1 MSAMLLLLLCLVAG
15 VVLRNTGRLSEAAP
29 ATLNAYVINLAL
41 PSLALAHLH
50 RTELTPGLLATAA
63 GAWLMLGMA
72 ALFFGVVARRLKL
85 GPAATGALILT
96 GGLANTSFVGLPMIE
111 AWIGREGLPY
121 GIVIDQLGSYLAL
134 STFGLLVAARYGNQP
149 MHWREMCR
157 RVMTFPPFIAVALA
171 LLLRPVAFA
180 PALDEA
186 LARLGATVAP
196 VALLAVGCQLRIG
209 ETWRNRAA
217 LALGLGYK
225 LILGPLL
232 IAVACLV
239 LMNPDPSSDLARAVV
254 VFEAAMGPMIGAAV
268 VANHY
273 KLDSALTSLMV
284 GIGIPLSLLVAPL
297 WLGVA
302 HSMA

>member
-15 VVLRNTGRLSEAAP
+15 AVLRNTGRLSEAAP

-41 PSLALAHLH
+41 PALALAHLH
-50 RTELTPGLLATAA
+50 RTELTSGLLASAA
-63 GAWLMLGMA
+63 GAWLMLGVA
-72 ALFFGVVARRLKL
+72 AVFFSYAARRMNL

-134 STFGLLVAARYGNQP
+134 STFGLLVAARYGGQAI
-149 MHWREMCR
+149 HWSVMWR
-157 RVMTFPPFIAVALA
+157 RIVTFPPLIAVVLALA
-171 LLLRPVAFA
+171 LRPFAF
-180 PALDEA
+180 PATLDDA
-186 LARLGATVAP
+186 LVRLGSTVAP
-196 VALLAVGCQLRIG
+196 VALLAVGCQLRLG
-209 ETWRNRAA
+209 ELWPNRGA

-225 LILGPLL
+225 LVLGPLL
-232 IAVACLV
+232 VAAACLAF
-239 LMNPDPSSDLARAVV
+239 MDAGPTNDLARTVV

-284 GIGIPLSLLVAPL
+284 GVGIPLSLLAAPL
-297 WLGVA
+297 WLNVA
-302 HSMA
+302 QSMA

>member
-15 VVLRNTGRLSEAAP
+15 IVLRQSGRLTDSAP
-29 ATLNAYVINLAL
+29 AALNSYVIHIALPALAL
-41 PSLALAHLH
+41 GHLH
-50 RTELTPGLLATAA
+50 RTELTFGLLASAA
-63 GAWLMLGMA
+63 GAWLMLGAA
-72 ALFFGVVARRLKL
+72 ALFIGFAARRMKL
-85 GPAATGALILT
+85 GAAATGALILT

-111 AWIGREGLPY
+111 AWIGRDGLPY

-134 STFGLLVAARYGNQP
+134 STFGLLVAARYGNQR
-149 MHWREMCR
+149 MNWREMAR
-157 RVMTFPPFIAVALA
+157 RVVTFPPFIAVVVA
-171 LLLRPVAFA
+171 LLLRPVAFP
-180 PALDEA
+180 PALDDA
-186 LARLGATVAP
+186 IARLGATVAP

-209 ETWRNRAA
+209 ELWRNRGA

-232 IAVACLV
+232 IAGACLV
-239 LMNPDPSSDLARAVV
+239 LMNPDPNSDLVRAVV

-284 GIGIPLSLLVAPL
+284 GIGIPMSLLVAPL

-302 HSMA
+302 QSMV

>member
-1 MSAMLLLLLCLVAG
+1 MGAMLLLLLCLAAG
-15 VVLRNTGRLSEAAP
+15 IVLRQTGRLTDTAP
-29 ATLNAYVINLAL
+29 AALNGYVIHVALPALAL
-41 PSLALAHLH
+41 GHLH
-50 RTELTPGLLATAA
+50 RTQLSLGLLASAA
-63 GAWLMLGMA
+63 GAWLMLGAA
-72 ALFFGVVARRLKL
+72 ALVIGFAARRMKL
-85 GPAATGALILT
+85 GAAATGALILT

-111 AWIGREGLPY
+111 AWIGRDGLPY

-149 MHWREMCR
+149 MHWPEMCR
-157 RVMTFPPFIAVALA
+157 RVVTFPPFIAVAVA
-171 LLLRPVAFA
+171 LLLRPLAFP
-180 PALDEA
+180 PALDDA
-186 LARLGATVAP
+186 IARLGATVAP

-209 ETWRNRAA
+209 ELWRNRGA

-232 IAVACLV
+232 IAAACLV